1 MLKSI
6 RMSFVLGIA
15 LLAVGCS
22 AQEVDDPTLAA
33 AVKGKLA
40 MNAETSAATI
50 GVVSDKG
57 VVTLSG
63 TVPSAT
69 ERTRAEEVATKT
81 VGVKS
86 VINGILVTPPPA
98 EPKPAAGE
106 TTSTWK
112 DRDDPFYPKGEKT
125 RQTAEKAENAISD
138 TAIITTIRT
147 YLLTTGIDAAEI
159 DVTNGTVVL
168 KGEVRT
174 ARNRSEAETFAKHV
188 DGVKSVQNLLTVKKS
203 AE

>member
-1 MLKSI
+1 MLKFV

-22 AQEVDDPTLAA
+22 PQEVDDPTLAA

-40 MNAETSAATI
+40 MNADTSAVTI
-50 GVVSDKG
+50 GVASDKG

-69 ERTRAEEVATKT
+69 ERARAEEVATKT

-86 VINGILVTPPPA
+86 VINGILVTPRTAPA
-98 EPKPAAGE
+98 QPAAND
-106 TTSTWK
+106 TATVWQ
-112 DRDDPFYPKGEKT
+112 DRSDPFDKTPEKT
-125 RQTAEKAENAISD
+125 ERAVEKAENAVSD
-138 TAIITTIRT
+138 TAILTTIRT
-147 YLLTTGIDAAEI
+147 HLLTTGIDATGI
-159 DVTNGTVVL
+159 DVTNGKVVL
-168 KGEVRT
+168 RGEVRT
-174 ARNRSEAETFAKHV
+174 TRSRSEAETFAKNV

>member
-22 AQEVDDPTLAA
+22 TQEVDDPTLAA

-40 MNAETSAATI
+40 MNADTRAVTI
-50 GVVSDKG
+50 GVASDKG

-86 VINGILVTPPPA
+86 VINGILVTPRPA
-98 EPKPAAGE
+98 PAQAAAGE
-106 TTSTWK
+106 TVSTWK
-112 DRDDPFYPKGEKT
+112 DRDDPFDKTPEKT
-125 RQTAEKAENAISD
+125 ERAVEKAENAISD
-138 TAIITTIRT
+138 AAILTTIRT
-147 YLLTTGIDAAEI
+147 HLLTVGIDATEM
-159 DVTNGTVVL
+159 DVTNGKVVL
-168 KGEVRT
+168 RGEVRT
-174 ARNRSEAETFAKHV
+174 ARSRSEAETFAKNV